1 MGVCEGP
8 NQVATGVVVEVGERR
23 VVVAGDEEG
32 REDLDGLE
40 DDATLTLRKLASEVS
55 EECLE
60 IVLGGLALMKQW
72 NGLFLH

>member
-1 MGVCEGP
+1 M
-8 NQVATGVVVEVGERR
+8 ATGVVVEVGERR

-40 DDATLTLRKLASEVS
+40 DDSILTLRKLASEVS

-60 IVLGGLALMKQW
+60 IV
-72 NGLFLH
+72 